1 MLATMPPPVRRYS
14 SCLGW
19 TLGMSIPAVVIGLLT
34 LFVLG
39 LIYDTDTD
47 ADRAAHPIVSW
58 LFQTIGLAILFLVCI
73 GWVAVLTT
81 NYIGIWR
88 DRLRGQ
94 RNESLVRALTVDTVL
109 LVFLFAGLLTTPF
122 IGYLLLRQLI

>member
-39 LIYDTDTD
+39 LIYDTD
-47 ADRAAHPIVSW
+47 AERAAHPIVTW
-58 LFQTIGLAILFLVCI
+58 LFQTIGLAILFLVCF
-73 GWVAVLTT
+73 GWVAILSV

-88 DRLRGQ
+88 ARLRGE
-94 RNESLVRALTVDTVL
+94 RNETLVRALIVDTVI
-109 LVFLFAGLLTTPF
+109 LVFLFGGLLTTPF